1 MRTTSYLLA
10 SMAILACPA
19 AMAQDYAPPHNALG
33 QPDLS
38 GAWTNESLTR
48 FERPSRYGERKVMTE
63 EEVAALEGGA
73 DQRWEAANA
82 PTDPDEG
89 APEFARVGGYNAY
102 WVGNNNRVGRVGGEP
117 RTSHITYPA
126 NGRVPPRKADAP
138 PKQTSPLQTIFF
150 TADVGN
156 LESYETRSGAER
168 CIFWPSHAGAVMRAA
183 AYNANYQISQ
193 GADAVAINI
202 ETIHDTRIIKLQDE
216 HDPASAVTRP
226 WMGDS
231 IGHYE
236 GDTLVV
242 ETINF
247 NPEQYF
253 YYASDQLKVTER
265 FTRVADD
272 RMLYEFKVEDP
283 LVWDEPWGGEYEFT
297 ASAGVHEYAC
307 HEGNY
312 AMYNSL
318 RIGRMQ
324 DAGLISADNSQAPR
338 D

>member
-1 MRTTSYLLA
+1 MSYRTLLIA
-10 SMAILACPA
+10 AVAATGAPA
-19 AMAQDYAPPHNALG
+19 ALAQDYVAPHNAMG

-48 FERPSRYGERKVMTE
+48 FERSPQYGERKVMTD
-63 EEVAALEGGA
+63 EEVERLESGA
-73 DQRWEAANA
+73 DQRWAAANA

-89 APEFARVGGYNAY
+89 APEFNRVGGYNAY
-102 WVGNNNRVGRVGGEP
+102 WVGNNNKVGRVGGEA

-126 NGRVPPRKADAP
+126 NGRVPPRRADAP
-138 PKQTSPLQTIFF
+138 PKQTSNLQTIFF
-150 TADVGN
+150 TPDVGN

-183 AYNANYQISQ
+183 AYNANYQITQ
-193 GADAVAINI
+193 GADAVVILI
-202 ETIHDTRIIKLQDE
+202 ETINDARIIPLRDK
-216 HDPASAVTRP
+216 HDPSSAVTRK

-231 IGHYE
+231 IGRYE

-247 NPEQYF
+247 HPDQYF
-253 YYASDQLKVTER
+253 YYASEQLKVTER
-265 FTRVADD
+265 FTRVGEG
-272 RMLYEFKVEDP
+272 RLLYQFHVEDP
-283 LVWDEPWGGEYEFT
+283 LVWDEAWGGEYEFT
-297 ASAGVHEYAC
+297 TSDGVHEYAC

-312 AMYNSL
+312 AMYNAL

-324 DAGLISADNSQAPR
+324 DAGVISADNSQAPR
-338 D
+338 